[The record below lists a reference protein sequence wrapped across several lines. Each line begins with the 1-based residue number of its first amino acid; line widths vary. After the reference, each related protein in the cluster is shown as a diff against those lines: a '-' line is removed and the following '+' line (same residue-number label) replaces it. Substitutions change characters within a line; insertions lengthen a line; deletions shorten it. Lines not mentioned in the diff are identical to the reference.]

1 LHNNKLVLLPD
12 EITELRKL
20 KTLKVSNNDLS
31 DLNPRL
37 ALLSS
42 LVRINIEGNPLKCIK
57 TTLRGA
63 GAEPLKQYLKLRLSE
78 NEIAKDEINQGMAN
92 NVPGATA
99 QYDAWDAFLREFVV
113 NGLTLDLKNKVSLFS
128 HDHFFF
134 RICH

>member
-1 LHNNKLVLLPD
+1 VDTFENLDRAPNLTIIDLHNNKLVLLP
-12 EITELRKL
+12 EEVTELRKL

-63 GAEPLKQYLKLRLSE
+63 GAEPLK
-78 NEIAKDEINQGMAN
+78 
-92 NVPGATA
+92 
-99 QYDAWDAFLREFVV
+99 
-113 NGLTLDLKNKVSLFS
+113 
-128 HDHFFF
+128 
-134 RICH
+134 